1 MRGSGVSRIQSTRI
15 SRVAERQRLCHKGS
29 VMKARSNLTRRTL
42 LRTALTVPMVSA
54 NLRTQSSPVA
64 AAAGTA
70 AHLHSVLYARL
81 GVKTFI
87 NAYGTLTTLSGT
99 LMWPEV
105 SKAMEEASKQFVQ
118 IHDLQAQVGRRLAE
132 LTGAEAA
139 FVTAGASAALC
150 LATCAVT
157 AGDDPMKIDRLPD
170 LTGMKSEI
178 IIQKAHRNSYDH
190 AFRMVGV
197 TLVEVETA
205 DDIRRAINPK
215 TAALAMVLS
224 HNSLG
229 HKVELEEMVALAHAA
244 GLPLILDAAAEIPP
258 AENLRKFTK
267 IGADLVAFSGGKNLR
282 GPQCS
287 GMLLGRKDL
296 IQKAYANSAPHNRF
310 ARIAKVGKEEIVGLL
325 TAVELY
331 LKRDHAAER
340 KEYHAMLDRAARR
353 LAGVPTVFTELITN
367 DDYSHSPR
375 LSVQWDE
382 AKLGV
387 TLDQMMER
395 LINGE
400 PAIVATDMTKYR
412 PNWKRGIGIFPYN
425 LRPGEEII
433 VADRVRE
440 ILTASRKK

>member
-1 MRGSGVSRIQSTRI
+1 
-15 SRVAERQRLCHKGS
+15 
-29 VMKARSNLTRRTL
+29 MKARSNLTRRTL
-42 LRTALTVPMVSA
+42 LQTALTVPMASA

-64 AAAGTA
+64 AARAA
-70 AHLHSVLYARL
+70 AHLHSALYARL

-157 AGDDPMKIDRLPD
+157 AGDDPKKIDRLPD

-190 AFRMVGV
+190 ALRMVGV

-229 HKVELEEMVALAHAA
+229 HKVELVEMVALAHAA

-258 AENLRKFTK
+258 AENLRKFTE

-310 ARIAKVGKEEIVGLL
+310 ARIAKVGKEEIVGML

-331 LKRDHAAER
+331 LKRDHVADR

-387 TLDQMMER
+387 TLDQMMDR

-440 ILTASRKK
+440 ILTASRTK

>member
-1 MRGSGVSRIQSTRI
+1 MKTR
-15 SRVAERQRLCHKGS
+15 SK
-29 VMKARSNLTRRTL
+29 LTRRTL
-42 LRTALTVPMVSA
+42 LRTGLAVPPAM
-54 NLRTQSSPVA
+54 LMTRSSTA
-64 AAAGTA
+64 APAAGITPP
-70 AHLHSVLYARL
+70 LHSPLYARL

-99 LMWPEV
+99 LVSPEV
-105 SKAMEEASKQFVQ
+105 SKAMEEASKQFVR

-157 AGDDPMKIDRLPD
+157 AGDDPKKIDQLPD

-178 IIQKAHRNSYDH
+178 IIQTAHRNSYDH

-197 TLVEVETA
+197 TLVDVETA
-205 DDIRRAINPK
+205 GDFRRAINPK
-215 TAALAMVLS
+215 TAAVAMVLS
-224 HNSLG
+224 HNSPG
-229 HKVELEEMVALAHAA
+229 HKIELDEMISLAHAA
-244 GLPLILDAAAEIPP
+244 GLPLILDAAAELPP

-267 IGADLVAFSGGKNLR
+267 MGADLVAFSGGKNLR

-287 GMLLGRKDL
+287 GLLLGRKDL
-296 IQKAYANSAPHNRF
+296 IEKASANSAPHNRF

-331 LKRDHAAER
+331 LKRDHAADRREH
-340 KEYHAMLDRAARR
+340 HAMLERAARR
-353 LAGVPTVFTELITN
+353 LAGLPTVFTELITN

-395 LINGE
+395 LLNGE
-400 PAIVATDMTKYR
+400 PAIVATDMTSYR

-433 VADRVRE
+433 VADRVRD
-440 ILTASRKK
+440 ILWRK

>member
-1 MRGSGVSRIQSTRI
+1 
-15 SRVAERQRLCHKGS
+15 
-29 VMKARSNLTRRTL
+29 MKARSNLTRRTL
-42 LRTALTVPMVSA
+42 LRTALTVPVASA

-70 AHLHSVLYARL
+70 AHLHSALYARL

-99 LMWPEV
+99 LMSPEV

-132 LTGAEAA
+132 LTGADAA
-139 FVTAGASAALC
+139 FVTSGASAALC

-215 TAALAMVLS
+215 TAALAMVMS

-229 HKVELEEMVALAHAA
+229 HKVELEEMVALGHAA

-310 ARIAKVGKEEIVGLL
+310 ARIAKVGKEEIVGML

-440 ILTASRKK
+440 ILTASRTK

>member
-1 MRGSGVSRIQSTRI
+1 
-15 SRVAERQRLCHKGS
+15 
-29 VMKARSNLTRRTL
+29 MKARSNLTRRTL
-42 LRTALTVPMVSA
+42 LRTALTVPMASA
-54 NLRTQSSPVA
+54 NLRLNRRPSRRRPAPRRICTQC
-64 AAAGTA
+64 
-70 AHLHSVLYARL
+70 LYARL

-244 GLPLILDAAAEIPP
+244 GLPLILDAAAETPP

-331 LKRDHAAER
+331 LERDHAAER

>member
-1 MRGSGVSRIQSTRI
+1 
-15 SRVAERQRLCHKGS
+15 
-29 VMKARSNLTRRTL
+29 
-42 LRTALTVPMVSA
+42 
-54 NLRTQSSPVA
+54 
-64 AAAGTA
+64 
-70 AHLHSVLYARL
+70 
-81 GVKTFI
+81 
-87 NAYGTLTTLSGT
+87 
-99 LMWPEV
+99 
-105 SKAMEEASKQFVQ
+105 
-118 IHDLQAQVGRRLAE
+118 
-132 LTGAEAA
+132 
-139 FVTAGASAALC
+139 
-150 LATCAVT
+150 
-157 AGDDPMKIDRLPD
+157 MKIDRLPD

-244 GLPLILDAAAEIPP
+244 GLPLILDAAAETPP

-353 LAGVPTVFTELITN
+353 LAGYRRSSPSSSPTTT
-367 DDYSHSPR
+367 
-375 LSVQWDE
+375 
-382 AKLGV
+382 
-387 TLDQMMER
+387 T
-395 LINGE
+395 
-400 PAIVATDMTKYR
+400 ATR
-412 PNWKRGIGIFPYN
+412 
-425 LRPGEEII
+425 
-433 VADRVRE
+433 RVCPCSGTRRSS
-440 ILTASRKK
+440 ASRSIR

>member
-1 MRGSGVSRIQSTRI
+1 MKTRF
-15 SRVAERQRLCHKGS
+15 K
-29 VMKARSNLTRRTL
+29 LTRRTL
-42 LRTALTVPMVSA
+42 LRTALAVPMAPATLMTRSA
-54 NLRTQSSPVA
+54 TA
-64 AAAGTA
+64 APAAGIA
-70 AHLHSVLYARL
+70 PPLDSRLYARL

-99 LMWPEV
+99 LVSPEV

-118 IHDLQAQVGRRLAE
+118 IHDLQGQVGRRLAE

-157 AGDDPMKIDRLPD
+157 AGDDPKKIDQLPD
-170 LTGMKSEI
+170 LSGMKSEI

-197 TLVEVETA
+197 TLVDVETA
-205 DDIRRAINPK
+205 DDIRRVINPK
-215 TAALAMVLS
+215 TAALAVVLS
-224 HNSLG
+224 HNSPG
-229 HKVELEEMVALAHAA
+229 HKVELDEMIGLAHAA
-244 GLPLILDAAAEIPP
+244 GLPLILDAAAEVPP

-267 IGADLVAFSGGKNLR
+267 MGADLVAFSGGKNLR

-287 GMLLGRKDL
+287 GLLLGRKDL

-325 TAVELY
+325 TAVEIY
-331 LKRDHAAER
+331 LKRDHAADRREH
-340 KEYHAMLDRAARR
+340 HAMLERVARR
-353 LAGVPTVFTELITN
+353 LAGVPTVFTEFITN

-395 LINGE
+395 LLNGE
-400 PAIVATDMTKYR
+400 PAIVATDMTRYR
-412 PNWKRGIGIFPYN
+412 PNWQRGIGIFPYN
-425 LRPGEEII
+425 LRSGEEII
-433 VADRVRE
+433 VADRVRD
-440 ILTASRKK
+440 ILIGRR